1 MPRPNLASIS
11 INNNS
16 RFDSDI
22 YYSEIDYVRCI
33 NIIKKHV
40 LRNNYSSSNS
50 SPLPLVFF
58 FEFLTN

>member
-16 RFDSDI
+16 RFDSDTVFI
-22 YYSEIDYVRCI
+22 TQRLIYVRCT

-50 SPLPLVFF
+50 TPPGIFF
-58 FEFLTN
+58 SSF